1 MSLIWSFLSSLHWLK
16 MLLLFWFAVL
26 FKVWRDRKYQ
36 SHYRDKLV
44 RITDLVKRTPLANT
58 GGVVHDVFAVKEGMN
73 ANHH

>member
-1 MSLIWSFLSSLHWLK
+1 